1 MLVGAR
7 NLPANRGM
15 TLAYGRPNLGIGHR
29 PPRPDAL
36 AGVRQDGLNGTS
48 CGRGPVIRA
57 AVVLAVGYVLG
68 AKAGRRR
75 YEQIAGT
82 YRAVAGSPK
91 TKAVIDAGR
100 RRLADRM
107 SPDPA
112 LVKLTE
118 IDAETSVLHPEVRQV
133 RADER

>member
-1 MLVGAR
+1 
-7 NLPANRGM
+7 
-15 TLAYGRPNLGIGHR
+15 
-29 PPRPDAL
+29 
-36 AGVRQDGLNGTS
+36 
-48 CGRGPVIRA
+48 VIRA

-82 YRAVAGSPK
+82 YRAITGSPK

-100 RRLADRM
+100 RRLANRV

-112 LVKLTE
+112 LVNLTA
-118 IDAETSVLHPEVRQV
+118 IDAETSVLHPENPQV
-133 RADER
+133 RSEGR

>member
-1 MLVGAR
+1 M
-7 NLPANRGM
+7 
-15 TLAYGRPNLGIGHR
+15 
-29 PPRPDAL
+29 
-36 AGVRQDGLNGTS
+36 
-48 CGRGPVIRA
+48 IRA

-82 YRAVAGSPK
+82 YRAVTGSPK

-100 RRLADRM
+100 RRLADRV